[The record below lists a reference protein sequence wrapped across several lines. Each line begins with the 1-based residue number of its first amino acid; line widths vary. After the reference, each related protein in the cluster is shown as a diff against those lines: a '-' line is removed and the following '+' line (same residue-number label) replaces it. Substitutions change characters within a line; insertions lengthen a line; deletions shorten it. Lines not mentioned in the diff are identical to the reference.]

1 MGAFGAATGGD
12 AGNLSLSSS
21 QYMAIDSLT
30 GMPGTTLAGS
40 SDSFNT
46 ATSTRITDSSPAG
59 FTGLVTYTTTHGVI
73 IVEQGGAQT
82 YAASQS
88 RDGQSNV
95 AGGNQIILSST
106 DPAVTVAGGGSW
118 QAFGKTVGLQYA
130 DFGIWNVSPTD
141 NKSTTQA
148 PVYAGAGGGAK
159 PGVTETAS
167 LPTTGSASFT
177 GGAAGYVIKG
187 GSGGE
192 FYGSAALT
200 VNFTTGGGTVNGTI
214 SNINVYSL
222 ATNALMGSLNSIGFT
237 GMIGGLGNTSTQFS
251 GTATAQS
258 GAGTA
263 FDITGATGPFRG
275 AFYGPGAIETAGT
288 FQIRGTATQVF
299 GGFGAKT
306 TIPSD
311 RRLKEAVIAAG
322 HLANGLALYSW
333 RYCGGRHRFT
343 GVLAQDLL
351 ADRRFADAV
360 VIDADGLMRVDYARI
375 GYAPRNA
382 AAMAA
387 EGEAAVRRARVKRR

>member
-1 MGAFGAATGGD
+1 M
-12 AGNLSLSSS
+12 
-21 QYMAIDSLT
+21 
-30 GMPGTTLAGS
+30 
-40 SDSFNT
+40 
-46 ATSTRITDSSPAG
+46 
-59 FTGLVTYTTTHGVI
+59 
-73 IVEQGGAQT
+73 
-82 YAASQS
+82 
-88 RDGQSNV
+88 
-95 AGGNQIILSST
+95 
-106 DPAVTVAGGGSW
+106 
-118 QAFGKTVGLQYA
+118 
-130 DFGIWNVSPTD
+130 
-141 NKSTTQA
+141 
-148 PVYAGAGGGAK
+148 
-159 PGVTETAS
+159 
-167 LPTTGSASFT
+167 
-177 GGAAGYVIKG
+177 
-187 GSGGE
+187 
-192 FYGSAALT
+192 
-200 VNFTTGGGTVNGTI
+200 NGTI